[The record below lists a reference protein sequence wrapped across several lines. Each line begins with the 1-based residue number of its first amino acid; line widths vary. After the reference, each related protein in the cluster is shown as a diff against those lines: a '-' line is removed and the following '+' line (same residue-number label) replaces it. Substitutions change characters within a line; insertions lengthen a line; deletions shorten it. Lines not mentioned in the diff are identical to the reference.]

1 MDRAGN
7 NTRPDFS
14 GELVRSL
21 TGEVSDWHQHE
32 FGQLVSARK
41 GSMLIG
47 TRRRVL
53 ILTPA
58 MAIWI
63 PPDAEHWSQSNASNE
78 MLYVDVDR
86 SDAEGLGADC
96 RIIAMT
102 PLIGELMQATLPTA
116 RKNRSGAHQTAVDTL
131 LREEVCAA
139 PDVPLS
145 IILPKDR
152 RLAGLA
158 RQAFENPS
166 AFASVA
172 DWLDSAAAS
181 RKTVERIFVSETG
194 MTPSKWLRH
203 ARLMH
208 AIIRLAAGEKVGTV
222 ALDVGYDSPSA
233 FSFMFRQL
241 VGKSPREFGRIP
253 ETGLGE

>member
-1 MDRAGN
+1 MARAGN
-7 NTRPDFS
+7 NTTPDFK
-14 GELVRSL
+14 GELVSSL
-21 TGEVSDWHQHE
+21 TGEVSDWHKHE
-32 FGQLVSARK
+32 FGQLVSAQR
-41 GSMLIG
+41 GSLLIG

-63 PPDAEHWSQSNASNE
+63 PPYAEHWSQSNANNE

-102 PLIGELMQATLPTA
+102 PLLTELMQATLPTA
-116 RKNRSGAHQTAVDTL
+116 RKKKSGAHQTAIDTL
-131 LREEVCAA
+131 LQEEVCAA

-145 IILPKDR
+145 IILPSDR

-158 RQAFENPS
+158 RQAFENPG
-166 AFASVA
+166 AFVSVV
-172 DWLDSAAAS
+172 DWLGSAAAS
-181 RKTVERIFVSETG
+181 RKTIERIFVSETG
-194 MTPSKWLRH
+194 MTPSQWLRH

-222 ALDVGYDSPSA
+222 ALDVGYESPSA
-233 FSFMFRQL
+233 FSFMFRQT
-241 VGKSPREFGRIP
+241 VGKSPREFGRIA
-253 ETGLGE
+253 EGSLGE